1 MDKSALKPPQP
12 VYAFELRFRP
22 PTFREE
28 AEALVYIE
36 ANKKPPP
43 NMIIVGGWPMVVENA
58 AGLLMVVRGAYEQ
71 RPTPGP
77 IQGILEA
84 NSMKDPPEDFE
95 VIADSSEVD
104 DETCK
109 T

>member
-28 AEALVYIE
+28 AEALIYIE

-58 AGLLMVVRGAYEQ
+58 VELLVAVRGAYDQ

-77 IQGILEA
+77 IQDIIKA
-84 NSMKDPPEDFE
+84 NSMKEPPEDFE
-95 VIADSSEVD
+95 VKEDV
-104 DETCK
+104 
-109 T
+109 